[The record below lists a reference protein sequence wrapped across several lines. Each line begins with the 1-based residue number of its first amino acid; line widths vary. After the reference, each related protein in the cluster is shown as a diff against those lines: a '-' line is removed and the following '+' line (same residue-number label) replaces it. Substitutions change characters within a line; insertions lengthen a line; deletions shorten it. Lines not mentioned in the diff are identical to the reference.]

1 MIRTTNR
8 WLLFIVIVIIAGGLL
23 ATAWTVYAEDQKLR
37 QELLTKSRLVEEGID
52 PGNVVMMTGTNSDLT
67 SPDYLAVKEE
77 LIRVKA
83 ADPLIRFIY
92 IMGMRPDGDV
102 IFLVDSEPP
111 GSEGYSPPGQV
122 FSEVSPVVLNSVL
135 SDRKES
141 TIGPFT
147 DRWGTWISSIIPVVD
162 PATGSPVAIFGM
174 DIDARDWY
182 ARIAMACL
190 PVLIGMLILLLL
202 LLIFTYINLRN
213 EQEKQMLALS
223 EKAARLSELR
233 LKQSEER
240 LRLLVQNVNDGI
252 IVHTMPGEGLWK
264 ILEVNDRAGQIFGYT
279 GNELLEMSFS
289 DIMESGSWDRIRS
302 LSAGLLERGHAIY
315 ETECRKKDGQHLP
328 IEISARLFEMKGEP
342 TVLAVIRDITERK
355 MLQKEMESHTLE
367 LMRYSNAISEAND
380 KLNLMNRIIRHDI
393 NNQLTVL
400 TGYLE
405 MMEEKYQDP
414 KIQENLEIMMR
425 AVRNIEHQIM
435 FTKEY
440 QDIGSQ
446 APRWFDL
453 RSVILNASESVP
465 LVPIV
470 LNVQCERVEIYAD
483 PLFGRVFYTLFENTI
498 RHGGTVT
505 RIGISCQEGESSL
518 VIVYE
523 DDGEGVPGEHKEDIF
538 QRRYYKHTGY
548 GLFLCVSILS
558 ITGITI
564 RETGLPGKGARF
576 ELLVPKS
583 SYRFHPQG

>member
-1 MIRTTNR
+1 MNQIYNR
-8 WLLFIVIVIIAGGLL
+8 WLLFIVIAILAGGLL

-37 QELLTKSRLVEEGID
+37 EELLTKSRLIEEGLD
-52 PGNVVMMTGTNSDLT
+52 PWRVSTLTGTISDLT
-67 SPDYLAVKEE
+67 SPDYLAIKGE
-77 LIRVKA
+77 LIRVKN
-83 ADPLIRFIY
+83 ADPHIRFIY
-92 IMGMRPDGDV
+92 LMDMRPDGEV

-111 GSEGYSPPGQV
+111 ESPDYSPPGQV
-122 FSEVSPVVLNSVL
+122 FSEVSPIILDAIL
-135 SDRKES
+135 SRREES
-141 TIGPFT
+141 TLGPVT
-147 DRWGTWISSIIPVVD
+147 DRWGTWVSSVIPVVD
-162 PATGSPVAIFGM
+162 PVINVPIAIFGM
-174 DIDARDWY
+174 DFDARDWY

-202 LLIFTYINLRN
+202 LLVFTYINLRN

-223 EKAARLSELR
+223 EKAARLSELQV
-233 LKQSEER
+233 KQSEER

-289 DIMESGSWDRIRS
+289 DIMAPGSWDRIRS
-302 LSAGLLERGHAIY
+302 LSAGLLEKGHAIY
-315 ETECRKKDGQHLP
+315 ETECRKKGGQHLP
-328 IEISARLFEMKGEP
+328 IEISARLFKMKGEP
-342 TVLAVIRDITERK
+342 TVLSVIRDITERK
-355 MLQKEMESHTLE
+355 MLQKETESHTLE
-367 LMRYSNAISEAND
+367 LMQYSNAIREAND

-405 MMEEKYQDP
+405 MMKENYQDP
-414 KIQENLEIMMR
+414 RIQENLEIMVR

-453 RSVILNASESVP
+453 KSVILKASESIP
-465 LVPIV
+465 LAPIT
-470 LNVQCERVEIYAD
+470 LTVQCDRIEIYAD
-483 PLFGRVFYTLFENTI
+483 PLFGRVFYTLFENTL
-498 RHGGTVT
+498 RHGGMVT
-505 RIGISCQEGESSL
+505 RIGISCQERESSL

-523 DDGEGVPGEHKEDIF
+523 DDGVGVPDAHKEDIF

-548 GLFLCVSILS
+548 GLFLSVSILS

-564 RETGLPGKGARF
+564 RETGLPGRGARF
-576 ELLVPKS
+576 EIAVPEGA
-583 SYRFHPQG
+583 YRVDHPA